1 VAKRLSDQNGKAP
14 KHPHIGNMGMF
25 RQRRQA
31 RPACAADVWGFAQP
45 ADLYRV
51 GRICLSYRVQD
62 VMVELADVAEPSWK
76 VYLCPV

>member
-1 VAKRLSDQNGKAP
+1 MRGGCL
-14 KHPHIGNMGMF
+14 
-25 RQRRQA
+25 
-31 RPACAADVWGFAQP
+31 GFAQP